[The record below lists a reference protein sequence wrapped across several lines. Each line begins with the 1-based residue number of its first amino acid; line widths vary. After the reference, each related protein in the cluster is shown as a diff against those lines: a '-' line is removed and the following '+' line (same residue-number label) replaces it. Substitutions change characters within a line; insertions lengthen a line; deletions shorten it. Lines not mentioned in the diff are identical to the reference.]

1 MQQEHRIQNRTS
13 VHYSVTGRT
22 TTSNSRRSK
31 PLPIECDISRSLRM
45 QTTTQCV
52 SYNHSPPVDPNQEWN
67 SASTSVVRNSRC
79 LSSASVADAR
89 TVDLCATSGAIGG
102 LWVVVWGGERSSC
115 LEARSL
121 GSSLAWRKEEGRAG
135 ASQEEVVRDE
145 ESQEGGMYGVA
156 SRKWCWKRLGLFGSV
171 SLDVRVAA
179 GERSQRGAPVGD
191 KSGG

>member
-1 MQQEHRIQNRTS
+1 MQLEHRIQNRTS

-67 SASTSVVRNSRC
+67 SASTSFVRNSRC
-79 LSSASVADAR
+79 LSGASVADAR

-102 LWVVVWGGERSSC
+102 LWVVVWGGRGRLASRHARWGRVSRGEKKREEQERRRKKSC
-115 LEARSL
+115 AMKSR
-121 GSSLAWRKEEGRAG
+121 RKEECT
-135 ASQEEVVRDE
+135 E
-145 ESQEGGMYGVA
+145 
-156 SRKWCWKRLGLFGSV
+156 
-171 SLDVRVAA
+171 
-179 GERSQRGAPVGD
+179 
-191 KSGG
+191 